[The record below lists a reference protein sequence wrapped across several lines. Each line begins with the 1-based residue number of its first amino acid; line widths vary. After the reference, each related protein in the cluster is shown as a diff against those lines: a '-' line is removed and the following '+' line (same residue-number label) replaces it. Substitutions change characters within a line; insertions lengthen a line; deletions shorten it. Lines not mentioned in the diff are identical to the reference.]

1 MCRLFGFRSNTAAW
15 VHRSLLTEKNSLRT
29 QSIEHPDGWG
39 IAYYLDGKFPEVAH
53 GVGPAHSDPEFERVS
68 NLLSSHAV
76 VAHVRS
82 ASVGRV
88 HLSNAHPFT
97 YQNWSF
103 AHNGTL
109 TNFSS
114 HQQRLESAIDSE
126 FLPLLRSETDS
137 ERCFLLFLTEL
148 KQRSRL
154 RAPPVADVARALA
167 RITELVARITD
178 EPGGKPSSMN
188 FLVTDGT
195 LMAATRRRKTL
206 FCSARAVEGSP
217 APSDSIETR
226 LEQVVIAS
234 EELQCRRNWYCDHRS
249 AKAREVHEKQGRK
262 QRHQRVDVDRSAVD
276 HRRQNLSFE
285 LAGED
290 VVQRGADPVP
300 KAASHPVQDGDH
312 DRRACRPDVRN
323 QARQSAHDAERQKE
337 RDLGNRKKRSRDAP
351 VHYAD
356 QQQSAQVT
364 THRSIQLL
372 QDTLVAS
379 AGNWRHLF
387 EYPCDKTAA
396 ENEHENDQE
405 ENGDR
410 CRDHRHHSTDCLQG
424 GLGRALEASQFGLR
438 QAQELL
444 VQLKT

>member
-39 IAYYLDGKFPEVAH
+39 IAYYLAGKFPEVAH

-206 FCSARAVEGSP
+206 FFSARAVEGSP

-234 EELQCRRNWYCDHRS
+234 GTERRAPLASGSGGC
-249 AKAREVHEKQGRK
+249 G
-262 QRHQRVDVDRSAVD
+262 
-276 HRRQNLSFE
+276 HRRRWRAGSSA
-285 LAGED
+285 LAPL
-290 VVQRGADPVP
+290 GADSVTTT
-300 KAASHPVQDGDH
+300 STFS
-312 DRRACRPDVRN
+312 RRATTISRKRICNVAATGTAITAPPRPAKSTKNRVESSVTSGLTLIVR
-323 QARQSAHDAERQKE
+323 R
-337 RDLGNRKKRSRDAP
+337 
-351 VHYAD
+351 
-356 QQQSAQVT
+356 
-364 THRSIQLL
+364 
-372 QDTLVAS
+372 
-379 AGNWRHLF
+379 
-387 EYPCDKTAA
+387 
-396 ENEHENDQE
+396 
-405 ENGDR
+405 
-410 CRDHRHHSTDCLQG
+410 
-424 GLGRALEASQFGLR
+424 
-438 QAQELL
+438 
-444 VQLKT
+444 